1 MKNLLVVVLLVLGA
15 TAFAQPGVKDRRGD
29 LKASPK
35 NQHNAMMKDLNLSE
49 EQKAKLKD
57 LNKDFQQKDS
67 VTKADFGKQ
76 RGKMLAERQGAL
88 KSVLNKEQLEKFE
101 KMEKARAEQKGQGV
115 KNQQNAGVR
124 GQMAFRNKN
133 SRPEMGMRAGVNR
146 SMYRGNRGAQGMG
159 MGQGGHNQMRMQGR
173 ANFNGARPG
182 MGMQAGVNRS
192 MYRGNRGAQGMRM
205 AQGGHNQ
212 MRMQGRANFN
222 GARPGMGMR
231 AGVNRSMYRG
241 NRGAQ
246 GMGMAQGGHNQMRMQ
261 ARANFNG
268 GRQGMN
274 FAGRGFERRGQN
286 GNFNG
291 GRNFR
296 HKPNVSPEK
305 IAKMQTERMIK
316 ALDLSEKQAL
326 KIERINL
333 KYADRRMGKGEHS
346 KSLNDNLKHKQ
357 KAIKSVLKKDQKEKY
372 EKLLTVAQRGRRF

>member
-124 GQMAFRNKN
+124 GQMAFRNQN
-133 SRPEMGMRAGVNR
+133 S
-146 SMYRGNRGAQGMG
+146 
-159 MGQGGHNQMRMQGR
+159 
-173 ANFNGARPG
+173 RPG